1 MAVSDAEEPNRI
13 ARKIGRALDRVASLL
28 PTVRGRLFALV
39 VMALVPAL
47 VILVYDEWLAR
58 ERGFAALTDLSTRV
72 VRLLQRELEDRT
84 SRGAHRLELLAAEPD
99 IVGQLPTATRK
110 LVDAVREDR
119 LYNNVL
125 IADGVTG
132 DVRAS
137 AVPLDREATMR
148 GLLVYERARH
158 SLGFATGAFL
168 PDPATREPGL
178 NLAQPAFNDLGIVT
192 SIVWA
197 SLDLDWV
204 SGFIERSGLPASTVL
219 SVLDDQGIV
228 QYRSADMERF
238 VGKPA
243 GTYATALTG
252 AGESAVDV
260 TGLDGVERLYVAQP
274 LQFRGQ
280 STGSRVS
287 LGIPLGPHRAAMN
300 ATLRQNLELLAL
312 GTLICFLMA
321 WIVGDALFLREMRP
335 ILATTRRVSAGDL
348 DARTGVAE
356 GRGELRELGRAIDDA
371 VAALQ
376 TSHGELVAARES
388 ALEANRAKSSFLA
401 MMSHEIRTPMN
412 AIINMNALALETDLP
427 PKAHQYVRVAHSS
440 ARNLLGILNDI
451 LDFSKIEADKLQLE
465 EAPFSLREV
474 LEEVTETF
482 RATVIQ
488 KHVEL
493 ISHAVPEVPDR
504 LVGDALRFRQ
514 VLTNLVGNAFK
525 FTEQGEVVL
534 RVDPVAVEGDP
545 PSHTMLRV
553 TVRDT
558 GIGIPKEK
566 QGNLFQAF
574 TQADSST
581 SRHYGGT
588 GLGLAISRRLARL
601 MGGDL
606 TFESMP
612 GAGTTFSFTG
622 RFAIEAQQGAPSR
635 IAPSTLSVGPVL
647 IVEDSAASRELFE
660 TLLRSWSFAP
670 VSVASAEEG
679 LALLESRNREGG
691 ADAFSLV
698 ILDWMLPG
706 MNGID
711 AAERIRARNET
722 RALPIIVVSAY
733 GGKEEEA
740 RCVEIGVN
748 VFLRKPITASALFD
762 AIVDSQGARVH
773 SRQRGLDAQ
782 VEKEF
787 DGAHALLA
795 EDNEANQI
803 VATELLA
810 RLGIA
815 LDIAGN
821 GVEAVA
827 MAQASP
833 TKYVA
838 ILMDMQMPELDGLGA
853 TRALRADPRF
863 AKVPIIAMTA
873 NAMKADL
880 DACLAAGMNDHITK
894 PIDRKA
900 LVATLRRWLPV
911 KAARTPFATAAA
923 SPESAPARS
932 SSVVPSEPPGRDG
945 STLDGI
951 DVNGTLQRLG
961 VERASLDRMLL
972 RFAAGQGDTF
982 AALRTAV
989 TAGDHT
995 MAAKHAHA
1003 IAGAAANLGAEG
1015 LAAAA
1020 KRLEHAGRAGQTSL
1034 ADLLA
1039 DVEERG
1045 ATVFKS
1051 IQSLRSAPDRAVD
1064 SAVRPFDRAGASAAL
1079 ERLTAA
1085 LDDFDLSSASGALA
1099 DLGTSGLPPWAA
1111 DDLGRLQHSVDGYDY
1126 AEARG
1131 IASRLLDRV
1140 HSDPSG

>member
-1 MAVSDAEEPNRI
+1 MEDRI
-13 ARKIGRALDRVASLL
+13 A
-28 PTVRGRLFALV
+28 
-39 VMALVPAL
+39 
-47 VILVYDEWLAR
+47 
-58 ERGFAALTDLSTRV
+58 
-72 VRLLQRELEDRT
+72 
-84 SRGAHRLELLAAEPD
+84 RGAHRLELLAAQPD
-99 IVGQLPTATRK
+99 IVGQLPAATRK

-125 IADGVTG
+125 LADGATG

-137 AVPLDREATMR
+137 AVPMDREATMR
-148 GLLVYERARH
+148 GLVSYERARN

-168 PDPATREPGL
+168 PDPATREAGL
-178 NLAQPAFNDLGIVT
+178 NLAQPAFNDLGIVK

-204 SGFIERSGLPASTVL
+204 SGFIERSGLPVSTVL
-219 SVLDDQGIV
+219 TVLDDKGIV
-228 QYRSADMERF
+228 QYRSADLERY

-243 GTYATALTG
+243 GEYAAALSG
-252 AGESAVDV
+252 AGESAIDV
-260 TGLDGVERLYVAQP
+260 AGLDGVERLYVGQT
-274 LQFRGQ
+274 LEFRGQ
-280 STGSRVS
+280 PTGSRVT
-287 LGIPLGPHRAAMN
+287 LGIPLGPHREAMN
-300 ATLRQNLELLAL
+300 VTLRRNLAFLAL
-312 GTLICFLMA
+312 GTLVCFLMA
-321 WIVGDALFLREMRP
+321 WIVGDVLFLREMRP
-335 ILATTRRVSAGDL
+335 ILTATRRVSVGDL

-356 GRGELRELGRAIDDA
+356 GRGELKELGRAIDDA

-376 TSHGELVAARES
+376 TSHRELVDARER
-388 ALEANRAKSSFLA
+388 ALEANQAKSSFLA

-427 PKAHQYVRVAHSS
+427 PKAHQYVRVAHGS

-493 ISHAVPEVPDR
+493 ITHAVSEVPDR

-525 FTEQGEVVL
+525 FTDEGEVVV
-534 RVDPVAVEGDP
+534 RVEPVAMEGDP

-581 SRHYGGT
+581 SRQYGGT

-622 RFAIEAQQGAPSR
+622 RFAIEAQQDLPAR
-635 IAPSTLSVGPVL
+635 IAPPKLSVGPVL

-660 TLLRSWSFAP
+660 TLLQSWSFAP

-679 LALLESRNREGG
+679 LALLESRNREGS
-691 ADAFSLV
+691 AEPFSLV

-722 RALPIIVVSAY
+722 RGLPIIVVSAY

-740 RCVEIGVN
+740 RCVELGVN
-748 VFLRKPITASALFD
+748 VFLRKPVTASSLFD
-762 AIVDSQGARVH
+762 AIVESHGARVH
-773 SRQRGLDAQ
+773 SKQRGLDAP
-782 VEKEF
+782 VENEF
-787 DGAHALLA
+787 EGTRALLA
-795 EDNEANQI
+795 EDNEANQM

-810 RLGIA
+810 RLGIE
-815 LDIAGN
+815 LDIASD

-833 TKYVA
+833 TKYAA

-863 AKVPIIAMTA
+863 AKLPIIAMTA

-880 DACLAAGMNDHITK
+880 DACLAAGMNDHVTK
-894 PIDRKA
+894 PIDRKV

-911 KAARTPFATAAA
+911 KAARTPIATAAPTA
-923 SPESAPARS
+923 ESERARYSLSVAPELPD
-932 SSVVPSEPPGRDG
+932 RDG

-961 VERASLDRMLL
+961 IERSSLDRMLL
-972 RFAAGQGDTF
+972 RFADGQRATF
-982 AALRTAV
+982 EALRTAV
-989 TAGDHT
+989 IAGDHT

-1003 IAGAAANLGAEG
+1003 IAGASGNLGVEG

-1020 KRLEHAGRAGQTSL
+1020 KRLEHAGRAGQTNL
-1034 ADLLA
+1034 TDLLA
-1039 DVEERG
+1039 DVEKH
-1045 ATVFKS
+1045 AAAVFKS
-1051 IQSLRSAPDRAVD
+1051 IESLRPAPGRAVD
-1064 SAVRPFDRAGASAAL
+1064 TAVRPFDRVGASAAL

-1111 DDLGRLQHSVDGYDY
+1111 EDLDRLQHSVDGYDY

-1131 IASRLLDRV
+1131 IASRLLARV
-1140 HSDPSG
+1140 HDEQS